1 MRVGIEIGGTFTDLI
16 AVAEDGT
23 IESSKALST
32 PANPALGAIDA
43 LLRWRGGAE
52 SVSDMV
58 HGSTVATNAVIE
70 RTGAPTAL
78 LVTEGHRDIL
88 EIQRHEKSD
97 IFNMHY
103 APPVPLVPRRRS
115 IEVRER
121 VDAAGRV
128 VKPLSLDAELED
140 EVRRLVEEEGVT
152 SLAVCL
158 FHSYLNQQHED
169 ALGAWLGERFPQLQV
184 SLSTRV
190 NPEYREYERAST
202 TVVSAYLRPV
212 VASYMA
218 EFARLMK
225 EHGLGADIQIMQ
237 SSGGIVPLEA
247 AREKAV
253 NVVLSGPAAGVV
265 GAVFMGGLAG
275 VRDFITL
282 DMGGTSTDVC
292 LVQDLQARLTY
303 DNKVD
308 GLPVRAPTFDI
319 QVVGAG
325 GGSIAALDHAGYL
338 RVGPRSAGADPGPC
352 CYGRGGTEATTTDAT
367 ALIGI
372 LRPHRF
378 FGGDFE
384 LRLDLARQAIDALSL
399 RLGLDTMDVAEGI
412 RRIANANMTETIRLV
427 SIERGH
433 NPRDFAI
440 LAYGGA
446 GGLHACEVAD
456 ELQVDT
462 VVVPEHQGV
471 LSALGLLA
479 SDFTLDLVRS
489 FPARFERVDLAAIA
503 AGFAE
508 MERAA
513 GAELA
518 RYGLGGGD
526 LTMSRSM
533 DVRYVGQASELNVA
547 VPGGFGPD
555 DAAGWRA
562 RFHALYHERFGH
574 SFPEKAIEIVN
585 LRLFAGKPAG
595 RIAVAAKASG
605 GEPKAEIGEIRFGGR
620 QRPCSFLWRPDLPA
634 GYAIEGPA
642 VIEDSFATTFVP
654 PGWGL
659 AVHETGTLILRK
671 MAAEGEAAA

>member
-16 AVAEDGT
+16 AVSDDGT

-32 PANPALGAIDA
+32 PANPARGAIDA

-52 SVSDMV
+52 CVSDIV
-58 HGSTVATNAVIE
+58 HGSTVATNAIIE

-97 IFNMHY
+97 IFDMHY
-103 APPVPLVPRRRS
+103 SPPVPLVPRQRS

-121 VDAAGRV
+121 ADAAGRIV
-128 VKPLSLDAELED
+128 RPLSLDGQLERELQT
-140 EVRRLVEEEGVT
+140 LVDRDGVT

-158 FHSYLNQQHED
+158 LHSYLNPQHEED
-169 ALGAWLGERFPQLQV
+169 LEAWLRVRFPQLQL
-184 SLSTRV
+184 SLSTKV

-212 VASYMA
+212 VANYMA
-218 EFARLMK
+218 EFAQLMK
-225 EHGLGADIQIMQ
+225 QHGLGADIQIMQ

-292 LVQDLQARLTY
+292 LIQDLQAKLTY
-303 DNKVD
+303 NNKVG

-352 CYGRGGTEATTTDAT
+352 CYGRGGIEPTTTDAT
-367 ALIGI
+367 ALLGI

-378 FGGDFE
+378 FGGNLN
-384 LRLDLARQAIDALSL
+384 LRLDLAHEAVDALAV
-399 RLGLDTMDVAEGI
+399 RAGLDILEVAEGI

-456 ELQVDT
+456 ALQIDT

-489 FPARFERVDLAAIA
+489 FPKRFDRLDLFEVADGFSQLECSARD
-503 AGFAE
+503 
-508 MERAA
+508 
-513 GAELA
+513 ELV
-518 RYGLGGGD
+518 RYGLRSD
-526 LTMSRSM
+526 ELAITRSM
-533 DVRYVGQASELNVA
+533 DIRYIGQASELNVG
-547 VPGGFGPD
+547 VYNDISPSC
-555 DAAGWRA
+555 AAAWA
-562 RFHALYHERFGH
+562 SRFHRLYFERFGH

-585 LRLFAGKPAG
+585 LRLFARKPAG
-595 RIAVAAKASG
+595 RITLAAKTSG
-605 GEPKAEIGEIRFGGR
+605 AEPKAETAEIHFGGQR
-620 QRPCSFLWRPDLPA
+620 RPCRFLWRNDMPA
-634 GYAIEGPA
+634 GYRAIGPV

-654 PGWGL
+654 PDWRL
-659 AVHETGTLILRK
+659 EVHETGTLILRK
-671 MAAEGEAAA
+671 CEKEGVR